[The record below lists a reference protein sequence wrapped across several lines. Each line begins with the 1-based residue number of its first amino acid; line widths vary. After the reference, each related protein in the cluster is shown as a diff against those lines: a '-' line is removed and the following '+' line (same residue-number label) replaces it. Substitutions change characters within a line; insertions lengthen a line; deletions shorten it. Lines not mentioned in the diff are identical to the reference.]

1 MTLINSNINIKKFKI
16 KFYLISQVISFKKK
30 DYPLF
35 KTSLTNLQT
44 KILLN

>member
-1 MTLINSNINIKKFKI
+1 MIFINFIPRTFKI